1 MSSVE
6 LWLTMLGMALIVFA
20 VRYGP
25 MALLERFHLPDWAR
39 QALRFVP
46 AATLAGLV
54 FPAFLTEQAAWA
66 GFAHPQLWA
75 GILASLVAWR
85 FKNVILTIGVGMVAL
100 LVLRS
105 LL

>member
-1 MSSVE
+1 MSGFE
-6 LWLTMLGMALIVFA
+6 LWFTLIGMALIIFV
-20 VRYGP
+20 VRYVP
-25 MALLERFHLPDWAR
+25 MALLERFRLPDWAR

-54 FPAFLTEQAAWA
+54 FPAFLTEKASWA

-75 GILASLVAWR
+75 GILAALVAWR
-85 FKNVILTIGVGMVAL
+85 FKNVILTIAVGMVAL